1 MSEKIRPC
9 QLEFVRTKCCEVG
22 VVLEV
27 FELPKVRIR
36 EVFEVLEV
44 YMCEVCKV
52 QMLMVLEVQIR

>member
-1 MSEKIRPC
+1 M
-9 QLEFVRTKCCEVG
+9 FVRTKCCEVG